1 MYRLPCTWV
10 PAGPVGVIV
19 TMIVP
24 LWPGLSTSGPGSA
37 AGLALVP
44 ALARLGASNRSPAAL
59 ASAAC
64 AGMAA
69 GSTPTCQK
77 SPVSLVTAGSNR
89 LPKAL
94 ADTVSEP
101 AGAPLGNG
109 PDCPMSV
116 SHRPGE
122 TCGAFT
128 VTVAPL
134 PTAAEYRSGLPL
146 W

>member
-10 PAGPVGVIV
+10 PAGSFGVIV

-24 LWPGLSTSGPGSA
+24 LWPGLSTSGPGSS
-37 AGLALVP
+37 AGLAFVP
-44 ALARLGASNRSPAAL
+44 ALDRLAASSRSPAAL
-59 ASAAC
+59 ATAAC

-89 LPKAL
+89 LPNAL
-94 ADTVSEP
+94 ADTLSEP
-101 AGAPLGNG
+101 AGAPVGNG

-116 SHRPGE
+116 SQMPGD
-122 TCGAFT
+122 TCGAST
-128 VTVAPL
+128 VTVDPL
-134 PTAAEYRSGLPL
+134 PTAA
-146 W
+146 